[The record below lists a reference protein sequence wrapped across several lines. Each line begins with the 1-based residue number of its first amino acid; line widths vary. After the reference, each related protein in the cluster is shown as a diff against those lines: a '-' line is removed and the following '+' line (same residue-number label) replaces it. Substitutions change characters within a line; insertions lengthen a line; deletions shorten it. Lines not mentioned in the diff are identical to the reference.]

1 MKKNNK
7 NWKNLAARFRKQEN
21 KIYNNE
27 LQMYMFRTYILLY
40 VFVVSLYCAVLLHLL
55 RNCIQY

>member
-40 VFVVSLYCAVLLHLL
+40 VFVVSLYCAVLLVATSTA
-55 RNCIQY
+55 